1 LNINDRGK
9 TMRRLTATIYACTL
23 VAAVLSYGTVYGSE
37 SDAGAEASFS
47 EKVGEGAKKIGD
59 AIAKGFKKTAKKLE
73 DKHIPEKVERK
84 FKKAADKTAEGFSK
98 ADRKIK
104 EKLAD

>member
-1 LNINDRGK
+1 MKGSP
-9 TMRRLTATIYACTL
+9 ATVCACTL
-23 VAAVLSYGTVYGSE
+23 VATLLNYGMVCATE
-37 SDAGAEASFS
+37 SKEGGEASFS

-73 DKHIPEKVERK
+73 DKHVPEKVERK
-84 FKKAADKTAEGFSK
+84 FKKAADKTAEGIGK
-98 ADRKIK
+98 AERKIK